1 MGSPVTMQLTTQLPQ
16 MNWNPD
22 AAAERRFRIIST
34 ACIVLGLLS
43 GVVLNMVHAPAPE
56 RGSAEAIPPH
66 LAQIVMERK
75 QVEPPKIE
83 LPKPVEP
90 EKLKPEDIKPESKPP
105 EAKEEKPQP
114 KPVEAKPEPVVE
126 AKPQQ
131 QQPQAEAPHKNVE
144 AARQKAA
151 SSGVLAMRDM
161 LADLREAAPAETIQ
175 QSTQQL
181 QTGGTEERATTRSLL
196 TAKAG
201 KGSGGIDT
209 SKFSRDTGG
218 SKALAGH
225 ETAAVTSRLDT
236 LPAAKAQK
244 REEQQ
249 AKEENAG
256 RSQGEISRIIEANR
270 AAIYIIYQRA
280 LRQNPSMQGKVV
292 FKITI
297 APSGEVTECTVESSD
312 LGDEELEHKLALRIK
327 RIDFGAKN
335 VDTTNITYPINFLPN
350 L

>member
-1 MGSPVTMQLTTQLPQ
+1 MMPPPQ
-16 MNWNPD
+16 MNWNQN
-22 AAAERRFRIIST
+22 AADERRFRIIST
-34 ACIVLGLLS
+34 ACVLLGLLL
-43 GVVLNMVHAPAPE
+43 GVILNRVDAPAPE
-56 RGSAEAIPPH
+56 FRSTAIVPPH

-75 QVEPPKIE
+75 KVEPPKVVE

-90 EKLKPEDIKPESKPP
+90 EKLKPEDIKPEPKP
-105 EAKEEKPQP
+105 EEKPQP
-114 KPVEAKPEPVVE
+114 KPVETKPEPVVE
-126 AKPQQ
+126 AKPQE
-131 QQPQAEAPHKNVE
+131 QPQPQVEAPRKNVE
-144 AARQKAA
+144 AARKKAA
-151 SSGVLAMRDM
+151 GSGVLAMRDM

-181 QTGGTEERATTRSLL
+181 QTGGSEERTTTRSLL

-218 SKALAGH
+218 GGALAGH

-244 REEQQ
+244 REEEKQ
-249 AKEENAG
+249 AAEENAG
-256 RSQGEISRIIEANR
+256 RSQAEISRIIEANR

-297 APSGEVTECTVESSD
+297 APSGEVSECTVESSD
-312 LGDEELEHKLALRIK
+312 LGDGELERKLALRIK

-335 VDTTNITYPINFLPN
+335 VDVTSITYPINFLPN